1 MRVLLGVDGSFHSMY
16 AAEELSVRRW
26 PEDVMFRVVC
36 AVSAPVASPD
46 LLGMT
51 ELASQGS
58 KVAAK
63 EHAERLVA
71 RVADVLRG
79 RGYTVQ
85 PYVRNGDPRPV
96 LVNEAEKWNA
106 DLLVVGSH
114 GETRL
119 KRLLLGSVAAY
130 VASHAPCSVEII
142 REKPRSRGAK
152 GSRWR

>member
-16 AAEELSVRRW
+16 AAEELAVRHW
-26 PEDVMFRVVC
+26 PEDVTFRVVC

-58 KVAAK
+58 RVPETA
-63 EHAERLVA
+63 HAERLVD

-85 PYVRNGDPRPV
+85 RHVRTGDPRAV
-96 LVNEAEKWNA
+96 LVKEAEKWNA

-114 GETRL
+114 GKTGL